1 MLQPFKLSW
10 SLLLV
15 LYIYSQNYICKVS
28 RCSESVCPH
37 VVDIHMHICLCI
49 WCGGMGLACLT
60 LCLSLIESLS
70 LSLPLV
76 KATLVDFQTVQDL
89 WSPPFACPYNIW
101 HMYSIQIYIY
111 ICIHSICFWGA
122 VGPGCMPLPLSLC
135 LCLCLCLPLPSS
147 RAATHGLPTYAR
159 CCYHPPPPPHN

>member
-1 MLQPFKLSW
+1 MQPPPHRIEYTWVYISI
-10 SLLLV
+10 SLYINILYVQHEEEQILNTLKVCKCSVDYVATFQTV
-15 LYIYSQNYICKVS
+15 LTFASCAIYIYSQNYICKVS

-101 HMYSIQIYIY
+101 HMYSIQIYI
-111 ICIHSICFWGA
+111 
-122 VGPGCMPLPLSLC
+122 
-135 LCLCLCLPLPSS
+135 
-147 RAATHGLPTYAR
+147 
-159 CCYHPPPPPHN
+159 